1 MLAEVARADAAG
13 KPIVFLGWEPHPM
26 NANYKMTYLT
36 GGDDYF
42 GPNLGGAEVMTNTRA
57 GYAAECPNIGK
68 LLTNQSFTLA
78 MENEIMGAI
87 LDGGEDPED
96 AAKAWLAANP
106 EAWKPWLDGVTA
118 KDGGDAVAAV
128 EKSLM

>member
-1 MLAEVARADAAG
+1 
-13 KPIVFLGWEPHPM
+13 
-26 NANYKMTYLT
+26 
-36 GGDDYF
+36 
-42 GPNLGGAEVMTNTRA
+42 
-57 GYAAECPNIGK
+57 
-68 LLTNQSFTLA
+68 